1 MTVGPVPTPSAP
13 PAAGPYSPA
22 VRAGDWLVLAGQVGL
37 DPVTGKM
44 VDGGVDAQARQVL
57 ANIQA
62 ILRDCGALMTD
73 VAKTTV
79 FVTDIAEFPTVN
91 AAYADVFGDHRP
103 ARSTVQVAALPGGAL
118 VEIET
123 WVYSPG
129 GA

>member
-1 MTVGPVPTPSAP
+1 MTVEPVPTPSAP

-37 DPVTGKM
+37 DPATGRM
-44 VDGGVDAQARQVL
+44 VDGVDAQARQVL
-57 ANIQA
+57 ANVTA
-62 ILRDCGALMTD
+62 ILGDCGVTMAD

-91 AAYADVFGDHRP
+91 AAYVDAFGDHRP

-123 WVYSPG
+123 WVYAPG
-129 GA
+129 S